1 MAHSGERRLVV
12 RNLLAEFRQFIM
24 RGNVVDL
31 AVGIVI
37 GIAFTGVVQALVRDF
52 INPLI
57 AALFGKPNF
66 SRLQFT
72 LNHSVFHYG
81 DFVNYALALIL
92 IAATVFFLVV
102 KPVNVMIDRFHLSPT
117 SPSPAT
123 KTCPACFTDI
133 PLKATRCPNCTSEL
147 SPPAR
152 DRAAAQV

>member
-1 MAHSGERRLVV
+1 M
-12 RNLLAEFRQFIM
+12 RNLMTEFRQFIL
-24 RGNVVDL
+24 RGNMVDL

-37 GIAFTGVVQALVRDF
+37 GVAFAGVVQALVRDF

-57 AALFGKPNF
+57 AALFGKPDF
-66 SRLQFT
+66 GRFHFT
-72 LNHSVFHYG
+72 LNHAVISYG
-81 DFVNYALALIL
+81 NFINAALTLI
-92 IAATVFFLVV
+92 IIGAAVFFLVV
-102 KPVNVMIDRFHLSPT
+102 KPMNLMVDRFRLSPA

-152 DRAAAQV
+152 DRDQAAARA